1 MADKPKNTVFQS
13 KREKNASGFS
23 IWERRAWLE
32 GMDAVVVGAGIVGM
46 STALALKDCHPDW
59 RILVMD
65 RSPFGGGSTR
75 NAGFACFGSPSE
87 LLEDWLTLG
96 TQTTLDLVRMRW
108 EGLASLRAAWGDE
121 AIGFKPCGSVEAFTD
136 GSLFESCATT
146 LPELNEGLADL
157 FGQAPFSLSV
167 PAKHG
172 LRNLV
177 GAIASPLEGAI
188 STDLLIRT
196 MRRQLEHRNIVTLL
210 GLELQGMER
219 DSSGWLLHTA
229 GGSFHSPRVAL
240 ATNAFSRQW
249 LDLDVQPIDNHV
261 VVTEAL
267 PRLKMTQTMHHDR
280 GYVYARQV
288 GDQLMIGGG
297 RQWNLEGPEAT
308 QDSLIEW
315 ARRHIEGA
323 EDATIRQ
330 AWTGQLGIG
339 NNRWPIVEKVDE
351 GLWCAVRM
359 GGMGV
364 AIGHGIGKK
373 LAEMM

>member
-1 MADKPKNTVFQS
+1 M
-13 KREKNASGFS
+13 
-23 IWERRAWLE
+23 
-32 GMDAVVVGAGIVGM
+32 VGAGIVGM
-46 STALALKDCHPDW
+46 STALALNDLHPDW

-87 LLEDWLTLG
+87 LLEDWRTLG
-96 TQTTLDLVRMRW
+96 STTTLDLVRMRW
-108 EGLASLRAAWGDE
+108 EGLASLRAALGDE

-136 GSLFESCATT
+136 ESMYESCATT

-157 FGQAPFSLSV
+157 FGQAPFSLST
-167 PAKHG
+167 PTRHG
-172 LRNLV
+172 LCNLV

-188 STDLLIRT
+188 STDLLILA
-196 MRRQLEHRNIVTLL
+196 MRRQLEDRGIATLL
-210 GLELQGMER
+210 GLELQGVEQK
-219 DSSGWLLHTA
+219 SSGWLLHTA

-261 VVTEAL
+261 VVTQAL
-267 PRLKMTQTMHHDR
+267 PGLRMTQTLHHDR
-280 GYVYARQV
+280 GYVYARPV
-288 GDQLMIGGG
+288 GDRILIGGG
-297 RQWNLEGPEAT
+297 RQWNLEGAEAT
-308 QDSLIEW
+308 QDALINW

-323 EDATIRQ
+323 EDASIGQ

-339 NNRWPIVEKVDE
+339 SNRWPIVEQVDE

-373 LAEMM
+373 LAGMM